1 MSHANTPRD
10 WVRRAPQHGAVERI
24 EAYFAGH
31 GYDPHRHDTYA
42 IGQTL
47 AGVQSF
53 RYRRSQRHSLP
64 GGCLVLHPDELH
76 DGEAGSQEGF
86 RYRMLYVEPALIQQ
100 ALGGRP
106 LPFVRG
112 GLSDD
117 PRLIAASRT
126 LLQAMDTPLEPLEE
140 QDALF
145 ELAHAL
151 DAVAGN
157 RARGR
162 RHFDFVAAERAR
174 HEGLH
179 LIPAF
184 HPWLVAGVASY
195 SLELFA
201 ALADLD
207 EVYVPIGMGSGICGL
222 IAARDALGLKTR
234 IVGVV
239 SAHAPAYA
247 LSFEAGTAISH
258 PVDTRL
264 ADGMA
269 CSTPDPSA
277 LEMILAGADRLV
289 RVSDREIGAAM
300 RLCFTSTHN
309 VAEGAGVAALAAAW
323 QERERLKGAGQQRQV
338 LHAVGMDSHQPL
350 AETARRVA
358 AIGGEGVHRH
368 PPAEYQQA
376 ALADQQEDQQQGPG
390 DQAEQA
396 DRARAEKHG

>member
-117 PRLIAASRT
+117 PRLIAASRA

-174 HEGLH
+174 QYIH
-179 LIPAF
+179 
-184 HPWLVAGVASY
+184 
-195 SLELFA
+195 
-201 ALADLD
+201 
-207 EVYVPIGMGSGICGL
+207 
-222 IAARDALGLKTR
+222 
-234 IVGVV
+234 
-239 SAHAPAYA
+239 AHRAPA
-247 LSFEAGTAISH
+247 EPRRT
-258 PVDTRL
+258 
-264 ADGMA
+264 
-269 CSTPDPSA
+269 
-277 LEMILAGADRLV
+277 
-289 RVSDREIGAAM
+289 
-300 RLCFTSTHN
+300 
-309 VAEGAGVAALAAAW
+309 GAGRPARTLEPVA
-323 QERERLKGAGQQRQV
+323 RFPR
-338 LHAVGMDSHQPL
+338 AVRHQPL
-350 AETARRVA
+350 PLPDPAPAGHRPPADARRPDAGRSRACRRFHRPEPHDPPFRPELRPATGTLA
-358 AIGGEGVHRH
+358 AYARPRLARLHDHPR
-368 PPAEYQQA
+368 PPA
-376 ALADQQEDQQQGPG
+376 P
-390 DQAEQA
+390 
-396 DRARAEKHG
+396 

>member
-117 PRLIAASRT
+117 PRLIAASRA

-151 DAVAGN
+151 DAVAGSTSTRTWSARWASTN
-157 RARGR
+157 WRRSPSANAGACRAIS
-162 RHFDFVAAERAR
+162 AR
-174 HEGLH
+174 C
-179 LIPAF
+179 
-184 HPWLVAGVASY
+184 S
-195 SLELFA
+195 
-201 ALADLD
+201 
-207 EVYVPIGMGSGICGL
+207 
-222 IAARDALGLKTR
+222 
-234 IVGVV
+234 
-239 SAHAPAYA
+239 APAP
-247 LSFEAGTAISH
+247 TA
-258 PVDTRL
+258 T
-264 ADGMA
+264 
-269 CSTPDPSA
+269 
-277 LEMILAGADRLV
+277 
-289 RVSDREIGAAM
+289 
-300 RLCFTSTHN
+300 
-309 VAEGAGVAALAAAW
+309 
-323 QERERLKGAGQQRQV
+323 
-338 LHAVGMDSHQPL
+338 
-350 AETARRVA
+350 
-358 AIGGEGVHRH
+358 
-368 PPAEYQQA
+368 
-376 ALADQQEDQQQGPG
+376 
-390 DQAEQA
+390 
-396 DRARAEKHG
+396 

>member
-10 WVRRAPQHGAVERI
+10 WVRRAPRQGAVERI

-53 RYRRSQRHSLP
+53 RYRHSQRHSLP

-112 GLSDD
+112 GLSADL
-117 PRLIAASRT
+117 RLVAASRA

-151 DAVAGN
+151 DAAAGN

-162 RHFDFVAAERAR
+162 RHVDFVAAERAR
-174 HEGLH
+174 QYIHAH
-179 LIPAF
+179 LERP
-184 HPWLVAGVASY
+184 LS
-195 SLELFA
+195 
-201 ALADLD
+201 LD
-207 EVYVPIGMGSGICGL
+207 ELAQVAQRERWSLSRDFRALFGTSPYRYLVQRRL
-222 IAARDALGLKTR
+222 DIARRLMLG
-234 IVGVV
+234 GQ
-239 SAHAPAYA
+239 S
-247 LSFEAGTAISH
+247 
-258 PVDTRL
+258 L
-264 ADGMA
+264 A
-269 CSTPDPSA
+269 
-277 LEMILAGADRLV
+277 E
-289 RVSDREIGAAM
+289 
-300 RLCFTSTHN
+300 
-309 VAEGAGVAALAAAW
+309 AALAAGFVD
-323 QERERLKGAGQQRQV
+323 QSHMTRHFGQSYG
-338 LHAVGMDSHQPL
+338 LTP
-350 AETARRVA
+350 ARWLRML
-358 AIGGEGVHRH
+358 GG
-368 PPAEYQQA
+368 
-376 ALADQQEDQQQGPG
+376 D
-390 DQAEQA
+390 
-396 DRARAEKHG
+396 

>member
-1 MSHANTPRD
+1 M
-10 WVRRAPQHGAVERI
+10 ERI

-53 RYRRSQRHSLP
+53 RYRHSQRHSLP

-112 GLSDD
+112 GLSADL
-117 PRLIAASRT
+117 RLAAASRA

-174 HEGLH
+174 QYIHAH
-179 LIPAF
+179 LE
-184 HPWLVAGVASY
+184 HPLS
-195 SLELFA
+195 
-201 ALADLD
+201 LD
-207 EVYVPIGMGSGICGL
+207 ELAQVAQRERWSLSRDFRALFGTSPYRYLVQRRL
-222 IAARDALGLKTR
+222 DIARRLMLG
-234 IVGVV
+234 GQ
-239 SAHAPAYA
+239 S
-247 LSFEAGTAISH
+247 
-258 PVDTRL
+258 L
-264 ADGMA
+264 A
-269 CSTPDPSA
+269 
-277 LEMILAGADRLV
+277 E
-289 RVSDREIGAAM
+289 
-300 RLCFTSTHN
+300 
-309 VAEGAGVAALAAAW
+309 AALAAGFVDQSHMTPPFRPELRPA
-323 QERERLKGAGQQRQV
+323 AGT
-338 LHAVGMDSHQPL
+338 L
-350 AETARRVA
+350 AAHARRRLGRLHDHPRPPA
-358 AIGGEGVHRH
+358 AQSPTLAPSH
-368 PPAEYQQA
+368 PPEPTDEHPAT
-376 ALADQQEDQQQGPG
+376 DQFRRQSSPSSTTAGSPG
-390 DQAEQA
+390 WSP
-396 DRARAEKHG
+396 R

>member
-117 PRLIAASRT
+117 PRLIAASRA

-145 ELAHAL
+145 EQIGRAH
-151 DAVAGN
+151 V
-157 RARGR
+157 
-162 RHFDFVAAERAR
+162 
-174 HEGLH
+174 
-179 LIPAF
+179 
-184 HPWLVAGVASY
+184 
-195 SLELFA
+195 
-201 ALADLD
+201 
-207 EVYVPIGMGSGICGL
+207 
-222 IAARDALGLKTR
+222 
-234 IVGVV
+234 
-239 SAHAPAYA
+239 
-247 LSFEAGTAISH
+247 
-258 PVDTRL
+258 
-264 ADGMA
+264 
-269 CSTPDPSA
+269 
-277 LEMILAGADRLV
+277 
-289 RVSDREIGAAM
+289 
-300 RLCFTSTHN
+300 
-309 VAEGAGVAALAAAW
+309 
-323 QERERLKGAGQQRQV
+323 
-338 LHAVGMDSHQPL
+338 
-350 AETARRVA
+350 
-358 AIGGEGVHRH
+358 
-368 PPAEYQQA
+368 
-376 ALADQQEDQQQGPG
+376 
-390 DQAEQA
+390 
-396 DRARAEKHG
+396 

>member
-31 GYDPHRHDTYA
+31 GYDQHRHDTYA

-117 PRLIAASRT
+117 PRLIAASRA
-126 LLQAMDTPLEPLEE
+126 LLQAIDTPLEPLEE

-174 HEGLH
+174 QYIHAH
-179 LIPAF
+179 LERP
-184 HPWLVAGVASY
+184 LG
-195 SLELFA
+195 
-201 ALADLD
+201 LD
-207 EVYVPIGMGSGICGL
+207 ELAQVAQRERWSLSRDFRAPFGTSPYRYL
-222 IAARDALGLKTR
+222 IQRRLDIARRLMLGGQT
-234 IVGVV
+234 
-239 SAHAPAYA
+239 
-247 LSFEAGTAISH
+247 
-258 PVDTRL
+258 L
-264 ADGMA
+264 A
-269 CSTPDPSA
+269 
-277 LEMILAGADRLV
+277 E
-289 RVSDREIGAAM
+289 
-300 RLCFTSTHN
+300 
-309 VAEGAGVAALAAAW
+309 AALAAGFAD
-323 QERERLKGAGQQRQV
+323 QSHMTRHFGQSYG
-338 LHAVGMDSHQPL
+338 L
-350 AETARRVA
+350 
-358 AIGGEGVHRH
+358 
-368 PPAEYQQA
+368 PPARW
-376 ALADQQEDQQQGPG
+376 LRMLG
-390 DQAEQA
+390 
-396 DRARAEKHG
+396 RA